1 MNLSDISIKRPV
13 LATMLNVALLVFGLF
28 SLPRLAVDL
37 YPDVDFPI
45 VTISVLYPG
54 ADPESI
60 EQKILEPLEKSLNGI
75 AGLKSLSSNAFQNL
89 GQFVLQFDLERDSD
103 KSAQEVRDKVFA
115 SLGKLPKE
123 AEAPIVQKFDIGGAE
138 ILNLTLQGPLEIAEL
153 SRIAKEEV
161 QPRLERV
168 AGVAAINPAGIRER
182 EIQVLINRERLMAYG
197 LSPISIVNAL
207 KSQNLDV
214 PSGKVESE
222 TLYQPVRVK
231 GRLSNFEEVASL
243 PIMNARNANLRIRDV
258 AYVKDTIQ
266 DEENAAFVDKDPSIV
281 FSIQKQSGAN
291 TTKVAEGVRAEIER
305 LNKGLPEGV
314 KLQVITDNSLFIK
327 ASIEAVEFDLILGA
341 LLAIIIVLI
350 FLRDWKL
357 TLISATALPTAVIAT
372 FAFLEFM
379 GFSLNMMT
387 TLALSLSIGILIDDA
402 IIVVENIH
410 RHLAMGK
417 SAASAAKDATKEIG
431 LAVIATTATLCA
443 VFIPVAFMKGII
455 GRFFFQFGLSVA
467 FAVMIS
473 LFVAFSLT
481 PMLASKFLSH
491 EHDVDPKANFLART
505 GEKIHHYFTRLENAY
520 ARLLAWCL
528 NHNTVTLLAGLG
540 IFIFSIFLLRFVPV
554 SFFPVQDTS
563 EFAIEYILPEGSN
576 LNFTKS
582 KSLILSE
589 AVKSYPGVATVL
601 TKVGTAV
608 DKKPNKATLLVKLV
622 DKGERTYKQQDLMD
636 RLRDDLSPSFAID
649 GAELS
654 FGDSQGSRRSQ
665 PIQFV
670 LRSDNWEDLDKF
682 SDEVLQFARSEV
694 PGVVDVRS
702 SKATP
707 QQEYR
712 IVVDTAKAADL
723 GITPAEI
730 GAAMR
735 ALFEGELAGNIVV
748 DNEEVEIKL
757 RIADEDRVG
766 ISDVQGVSVPNARGN
781 LIALSSVASITPSFA
796 PSIIERLDGQRQIT
810 IGANFNG
817 KDLNAAVDQIQ
828 HHIDAHVPP
837 NIKASLTGQAENMK
851 DSIEAMVEALLL
863 AIILVFIV
871 LCMQFESYLSPLV
884 IMAALP
890 LSLTGAFGALLITGQ
905 IMSIYAMIGI
915 ILLMGLVTKN
925 GILLVEVAV
934 QKIHGGM
941 PLKEALL
948 LAGPLRLRPILM
960 TTFAAGGGMLPV
972 AIGHGMGGEARSP
985 MGVAVIGGLLA
996 STLLTLVVVPCLFNV
1011 VELQKAKVA
1020 SFFSKRKKTRI

>member
-1 MNLSDISIKRPV
+1 MKLSDISIKRPV
-13 LATMLNVALLVFGLF
+13 LATMLNVALLVFGIF

-45 VTISVLYPG
+45 VAVTVIYPG

-60 EQKILEPLEKSLNGI
+60 EQKILEPLEKAMNGI
-75 AGLKSLSSNAFQNL
+75 GGLKNISSNAFQNM
-89 GQFVLQFDLERDSD
+89 GQFVLQFDLEKDSD
-103 KSAQEVRDKVFA
+103 KAAQEVRDKVFA
-115 SLGKLPKE
+115 SLAKLPKE

-138 ILNLTLQGPLEIAEL
+138 ILNLTLQGPLGIAEL

-168 AGVAAINPAGIRER
+168 SGVAAINPAGIRER
-182 EIQVLINRERLMAYG
+182 EIQVLVNRERLMAFG
-197 LSPISIVNAL
+197 LSPAAIINAL
-207 KSQNLDV
+207 KSQNLDM
-214 PSGKVESE
+214 PSGKVEDE
-222 TLYQPVRVK
+222 THYFPVRVK
-231 GRLSNFEEVASL
+231 GKLSTFEEVAAL
-243 PIMNARNANLRIRDV
+243 PLLNGKNANLRIRDV
-258 AYVKDTIQ
+258 AFVSDRIE

-281 FSIQKQSGAN
+281 FAIQKQSGAN
-291 TTKVAEGVRAEIER
+291 TTKVADGIKDEIIR
-305 LNKGLPEGV
+305 LNKTLPEGV

-327 ASIEAVEFDLILGA
+327 SSIEAVQFDLILGA

-350 FLRDWKL
+350 FLRDWRL

-410 RHLAMGK
+410 RHLSMGK
-417 SAASAAKDATKEIG
+417 SAALAAKDATNEIG

-467 FAVMIS
+467 FAVLIS

-481 PMLASKFLSH
+481 PMLSSKFLSH
-491 EHDVDPKANFLART
+491 EHSDRKTNFLERAA
-505 GEKIHHYFTRLENAY
+505 EKIHYYFTRLENAY
-520 ARLLAWCL
+520 ERLLRWCL
-528 NHNTVTLLAGLG
+528 NHNAITLFSGLG

-563 EFAIEYILPEGSN
+563 DFAIEYILPEGTS
-576 LNFTKS
+576 LNFTKA
-582 KSLILSE
+582 KSLILAE
-589 AVKSYPGVATVL
+589 AIKTYPGVSTVL
-601 TKVGTAV
+601 TKVGAGQ

-622 DKGERTYKQQDLMD
+622 DKSERDYRQQELMD
-636 RLRDDLSPSFAID
+636 RMRADLNTSFATE

-654 FGDSQGSRRSQ
+654 FGDAQGGKRSQ

-670 LRSDNWEDLDKF
+670 LRSDDWEALDKF
-682 SDEVLQFARSEV
+682 SDEVLEFASTQV
-694 PGVVDVRS
+694 AGVVDAHT
-702 SKATP
+702 SKAKK
-707 QQEYR
+707 QQEYK

-723 GITPAEI
+723 SISPAEI
-730 GAAMR
+730 GSAMR
-735 ALFEGELAGNIVV
+735 VLFEGERAGNILIN
-748 DNEEVEIKL
+748 NEEIEIKV

-766 ISDVQGVSVPNARGN
+766 LNDIQGISVPNARGTP
-781 LIALSSVASITPSFA
+781 IALNSVASISPSFA
-796 PSIIERLDGQRQIT
+796 PSVIERLDGQRQIT
-810 IGANFNG
+810 ISANFNG
-817 KDLNAAVDQIQ
+817 KDLNAAVDHIQ
-828 HHIDAHVPP
+828 KFIDEHVPP
-837 NIKASLTGQAENMK
+837 SIKASLTGQAENMK
-851 DSIEAMVEALLL
+851 DSIKAMMEALLL

-925 GILLVEVAV
+925 GILLVEIAV
-934 QKIHGGM
+934 QKIHEGM
-941 PLKEALL
+941 PLKDALL

-1011 VELQKAKVA
+1011 IEQQKLK
-1020 SFFSKRKKTRI
+1020 FSHFLKKRRA